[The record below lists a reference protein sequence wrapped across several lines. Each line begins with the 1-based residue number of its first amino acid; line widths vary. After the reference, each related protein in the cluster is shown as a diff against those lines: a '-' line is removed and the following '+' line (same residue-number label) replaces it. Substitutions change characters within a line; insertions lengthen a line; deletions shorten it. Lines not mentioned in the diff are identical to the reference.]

1 MSNQLQ
7 ALLKSNRVE
16 IVVDLDRDK
25 SISNIRNGLKDLTS
39 NLDFTVDLGVK
50 FNPNVQELNREI
62 KALQMKINESK
73 SVGSAIKLDVEI
85 DTSVNQLNMAIQKL
99 QMKIQNAKTI
109 KPIKLDVVI
118 DVQGS
123 AKKIAQELGDITS
136 VIDRFKGDYS
146 KAISNI
152 QKLGNEEFS
161 ELLGDQTVRKL
172 SNNVENVKD
181 YMRNAFGDGIIST
194 KTIKDSQDNIMAL
207 SATIKKETGEI
218 KTSMF
223 QLSEDGTFKLF
234 KQTDINNMEA
244 QTAKAKRA
252 ISSLGDEIKK
262 ISSSMSDSK
271 SLDMFTKLGNQEFVS
286 QGEVN
291 KLKELVKAEKELI
304 TTNQKREQFQQAL
317 NNSLRGMSASI
328 SPVVQEIKK
337 LDTGLDQLDANGI
350 DKAVAKLKEL
360 SSQYKSDEQLFDR
373 RGKMLKEL
381 NTMYNKM
388 TTTYVNMTKNDD
400 NIGIFNNSQDI
411 YEQAKAITQQATS
424 VRDLTQASSKLRE
437 VQKSL
442 DNLNMESSLEK
453 NTNNMR
459 KQVDAIEKTI
469 QALKNIGKYDD
480 DDVLVQMTHMKEKL
494 ATSERAVQEFGQTLK
509 KELVQAQQE
518 QKDLIKNFVVIE
530 QHTKDISKAKVQTG
544 IFDALKNNDTG
555 ALKRYFGEL
564 KNGEVSTIAVTEKT
578 NQFGQAINEVKVK
591 MAGSG
596 KTVEAYTYEVNKAST
611 ATDQMVK
618 QTGQSIVDNEN
629 KSLGFFAQM
638 GTAMKRVPSWILSMQ
653 SFYAVVNGFKSVG
666 SEIMEINAQMIEIQ
680 RVAGDGIN
688 VDSLFQSATVQAKEL
703 GVNIHDVLDALSEF
717 TRSYGDFTESQL
729 LAVNNTAVMMSNVS
743 DLNLSESVE
752 NLVGTMNAFNISA
765 EESIHIVDALN
776 EVDNNYSISTKQLA
790 DSISKAGATAKTFG
804 LTMEEVAGHTT
815 AIGAVTMES
824 GDIIG
829 NSLKTI
835 YSRITTMGPAIDML
849 DSLGVSI
856 NEMTENG
863 MQVRSV
869 GDILGDLAGKWDGLS
884 DSQRQNAGV
893 TLAGRNQ
900 LSRFLALMNN
910 WSMSQDATSAAI
922 NSTGS
927 AVREQAVYMDSYEA
941 KVNGLKTRF
950 TELSLSIG
958 EAFLSDGM
966 YLALDGLA
974 DFVEMLTELTS
985 KVGVL
990 PLLSSGLLAVGGNAL
1005 GLRKNFQSLFE
1016 SVKSGRG
1023 IMETFISGLGN
1034 LKNSDGLFGN
1044 IAKEAGRIKDVF
1056 TTMGAGF
1063 GKSFAEMGSG
1073 FKTLITSMTMARSGI
1088 ASTATAQSALQV
1100 LTMGVG
1106 TAFNTVKTAVIGF
1119 MSTTGG
1125 LTLLL
1130 AGIGIVIGKI
1140 IEKTIKAKQK
1150 TKELI
1155 ETYNENNQKALEA
1168 YNNYG
1173 NSFDSLINEYDE
1185 LNAKMKASSLNTDE
1199 LARYNELTK
1208 QIAEVLPN
1216 AVKYTDANG
1225 EAHLKSEDAIRK
1237 EAKAIE
1243 ELNRQQQAI
1252 EANKF
1257 GEKLKES
1264 AENYSLLEKNMAKY
1278 QQTIKLYKKQQDD
1291 LDKAKNDKTGYGYNN
1306 TYDYNYSYTPT
1317 VSMDKYKE
1325 AMAGIQ
1331 EAQGALS
1338 MQLSESSVMVGE
1350 NVRAWLESE
1359 GAMKNISSTGEGFI
1373 DTFAKVNQ
1381 VTLENIE
1388 ANGGMEASQEKLREK
1403 TKAFGDA
1410 LADAYGQFDDLTEKQ
1425 STTAKGL
1432 MDDILSGFDDDF
1444 WKSNDYK
1451 EKLSGIADGI
1461 RDVAQNSENLDTE
1474 ALARLFMEGGL
1485 SAEESK
1491 VAIMTLGTELENT
1504 AIKTAIAREDMS
1516 TYNDELTNMATATWE
1531 AIDAQKVLLGLQ
1543 DGEAQDIS
1551 SRLEYLSAMKELNS
1565 TTWLNNVDV
1574 QNTLDELEQK
1584 TGLARESIQNN
1595 TTQIYEAYG
1604 KMSSASA
1611 TEVAKM
1617 SNMTWEE
1624 LKEANEGMTDGG
1636 VTLLKTM
1643 LDYFESGTST
1653 IQSSLIL
1660 ALSKGAEEIDGNTD
1674 RIKKSFEELAKAPN
1688 DTNKESNVFN
1698 QIKED
1703 LLALQGQISV
1713 TEDKNGK
1720 LKLAMLNGEKSSY
1733 LDEVN
1738 KQMETLGISI
1748 QQIINPET
1756 GELSFEFVGLDGL
1769 SHKLFSS
1776 AESAQLLDLAVNYL
1790 RDNFANFQAQQ
1801 NEETKSQWLSGM
1813 QTQFEQLG
1821 FALEVVDEGTD
1832 KAKIA
1837 LADGTTSPWVDAI
1850 NEQIKTLGGT
1860 LVTTTDDAGNLIYKV
1875 KNADGTEFELFR
1887 QMGESADQAKTKT
1900 SEVKE
1905 EVEQTK
1911 QKANEGATLNIDV
1924 VENMF
1929 GETSEKTASTQEYL
1943 NQNPLEQ
1950 RLGVDSTEYDTEK
1963 AKVDADAKE
1972 PKTIQIDFKVL
1983 SKADGT
1989 VETTQKRIKELLDNI
2004 GSLEGGVNDVVSL
2017 IDDSLLSKNPLVE
2030 TLADKLFALGNSA
2043 QDAKKKVEELVGLL
2057 ANTKIEMTSNF
2068 KLNGIDEA
2076 KTKIEELKTSMNTAK
2091 GSIDGAVADIK
2102 GALSGIKIGAI
2113 DTSAFTNLRNTITQS
2128 IEAIKG
2134 SLQGY
2139 ATSVTVAINTAN
2151 TAMIFNTGGLI
2162 AYRGVTQSTLQAVI
2176 SYWADLRGRVPRLI
2190 QDMVTS
2196 MIAVYNQG
2204 TKRFLD
2210 RTIWLKDSVLG
2221 TLSTLSSSAVRRIEG
2236 MTSAMVQAFRSGTS
2250 RFREIASDI
2259 PRQIGAGISSN
2270 MSSATGSLQTLAD
2283 TMVSKFKSA
2292 LGIHSPSRVFEELGG
2307 FVIAGLTNGL
2317 SGSNLKDL
2325 GQQVFKDFGGG
2336 AMSSLD
2342 DIKMFMEGGFASPN
2356 FGGTFTPTSGFSSR
2370 VNPVSGVAEHHRG
2383 QDYAAP
2389 MGTPIKAQAGGTV
2402 TYSGVMGTYGNMV
2415 EIALGNGLKMRYAHN
2430 SRNMVSVGQKI
2441 TAGQILGLVGST
2453 GRSTG
2458 PHVHFE
2464 VLRNGVP
2471 VNPLGYGR
2479 FANGGLI
2486 DHRQFAE
2493 IGEEGEEMIIPLIEK
2508 RRKRGIQLWLET
2520 AEKLGINNMYMPTFN
2535 NSSAYS
2541 GGYGAFAS
2549 NDGTTSEASGSGEGN
2564 AGVVKPQMT
2573 PLIKSM
2579 QPIFSDNASK
2589 TQLDALYK
2597 RDSAQL
2603 GVDLTESYLT
2613 KANTKLKTL
2622 TENTLA
2628 YRNQLLQIQ
2637 KLNEKLLSQEKAQLK
2652 TTQNRQKAIE
2662 NELKKLKNTSKHTE
2676 AQRKKY
2682 NELQQE
2688 FDENTKTIWKLEE
2701 SIDSLNAEIADAK
2714 VDIYL
2719 DYLDEIG
2726 NKWTTAI
2733 ETIGKAS
2740 DKLEF
2745 QLQKLQYTNPN
2756 DIGGQLKIQYDMLEQ
2771 QSKLEKTYQ
2780 NQVTAYQK
2788 EYNSAVSK
2796 YGKNSKQALAI
2807 KDMLSDAEEKY
2818 QAEVLGTLKLEKEIK
2833 DAREQVATDSISAL
2847 KTYYKQMETL
2857 SKNAIAK
2864 EKDNLKKSYDEKIKY
2879 YDDEIAKINEVYN
2892 AKLKERNEEK
2902 DEQAYQKQMTE
2913 YNEQRVELMQKI
2925 SLASKDTSLEG
2936 KKKLADLQKELLAL
2950 NEDIAKAQADRAD
2963 ELYER
2968 ELEKQKDAQIK
2979 EAETKKEAEEEA
2991 YNKAL
2996 EEIEAREKA
3005 IEDMYNK
3012 MINDETTWKNA
3023 TDAWNKGDTSILTNL
3038 VNEMQDSLSQLMG
3051 GDGSGILG
3059 TENLSPED
3067 IKELV
3072 GDGMLDLSNI
3082 WLDIKDQLTELNSIN
3097 KNLNDLN
3104 KKNQT
3109 GSTVGGTTLTNGSGK
3124 APTTSQSNTSPNL
3137 NTPTTS
3143 KPSGNSNANKVKA
3156 THTVVRGDTL
3166 WDLAKKY
3173 YNNYYD
3179 WKKIQNAN
3187 GGLNPYTIPIGKK
3200 LIIPFDTGGY
3210 TGDWFGN
3217 DGRIAMLHK
3226 KELVLNDRQTKDI
3239 LDTVTMLERVKS
3251 QFNMYASSI
3260 QGVARSGESGST
3272 TTFGD
3277 INLHFD
3283 NFRGTRDEAEHVSEV
3298 LLNKL
3303 KKKR

>member
-146 KAISNI
+146 KAINNI

-360 SSQYKSDEQLFDR
+360 SNQYKSDEQLFDR

-530 QHTKDISKAKVQTG
+530 QHTKDISKSKIQTG

-596 KTVEAYTYEVNKAST
+596 KTVEAYTYEVNKASQ

-653 SFYAVVNGFKSVG
+653 SFYAVVNGFKNVG
-666 SEIMEINAQMIEIQ
+666 NEIMEINSQMIEIQ
-680 RVAGDGIN
+680 RVAGAGIN

-743 DLNLSESVE
+743 DLSLNESVE

-765 EESIHIVDALN
+765 EESVHIVDALN

-835 YSRITTMGPAIDML
+835 YSRITTMDPAVDML

-869 GDILGDLAGKWDGLS
+869 GDILGELAGKWDGLT
-884 DSQRQNAGV
+884 DSQRQNVGV

-974 DFVEMLTELTS
+974 DFVETLTELTS

-990 PLLSSGLLAVGGNAL
+990 PLLSSGLLAISGNVL
-1005 GLRKNFQSLFE
+1005 GLRKNFQSLFDA
-1016 SVKSGRG
+1016 VKSGQG
-1023 IMETFISGLGN
+1023 VMQTFITGIGN
-1034 LKNSDGLFGN
+1034 LQNQKGLFGG
-1044 IAKEAGRIKDVF
+1044 IAREATRMKDVF

-1063 GKSFAEMGSG
+1063 GKSFAEMESG

-1100 LTMGVG
+1100 MTMGVG

-1130 AGIGIVIGKI
+1130 AGIGIAIGKI

-1317 VSMDKYKE
+1317 VSMDEYKE

-1338 MQLSESSVMVGE
+1338 MQLSESSVMIGE

-1425 STTAKGL
+1425 SETAKGL

-1461 RDVAQNSENLDTE
+1461 RDVAQNSANLDTE

-1504 AIKTAIAREDMS
+1504 AIKTAIAREDLS
-1516 TYNDELTNMATATWE
+1516 TYNDELTDMTNATWE

-1543 DGEAQDIS
+1543 DGEAQDITS
-1551 SRLEYLSAMKELNS
+1551 SLEYLSAMKEMNS
-1565 TTWLNNVDV
+1565 TTWLNNTNV
-1574 QNTLDELEQK
+1574 QSILDELEQK

-1660 ALSKGAEEIDGNTD
+1660 ALSKGAEDIDGNTS

-1688 DTNKESNVFN
+1688 DSNVESSVFN

-1703 LLALQGQISV
+1703 LMALQGQIAV
-1713 TEDKNGK
+1713 TEDENGK
-1720 LKLAMLNGEKSSY
+1720 LKLSMLSGEKSTY

-1738 KQMETLGISI
+1738 TQMEKLGISI
-1748 QQIINPET
+1748 QQVVDKET
-1756 GELSFEFVGLDGL
+1756 GQVSFQFVGLDQMGHDL
-1769 SHKLFSS
+1769 LGATDKTV
-1776 AESAQLLDLAVNYL
+1776 QLDIATNNLKDSFT
-1790 RDNFANFQAQQ
+1790 NFINNQSQE
-1801 NEETKSQWLSGM
+1801 NKSQWLDGM
-1813 QTQFEQLG
+1813 QIQFDTLGEQLK
-1821 FALEVVDEGTD
+1821 VIDEGTD

-1837 LADGTTSPWVDAI
+1837 LANGKTSPWVDAI

-1887 QMGESADQAKTKT
+1887 TMTEDASKAKDETAKAGEEVDKTKEKTKEGAVFNVETQYDTEGEVIAKAKT
-1900 SEVKE
+1900 
-1905 EVEQTK
+1905 
-1911 QKANEGATLNIDV
+1911 
-1924 VENMF
+1924 
-1929 GETSEKTASTQEYL
+1929 TQEQAQAFLDNNPL
-1943 NQNPLEQ
+1943 NQATK
-1950 RLGVDSTEYDTEK
+1950 VDSTEYDKQK
-1963 AKVDADAKE
+1963 AEIEESAKN
-1972 PKTIQIDFKVL
+1972 PATINIDFKVL
-1983 SKADGT
+1983 TKADGSI
-1989 VETTQKRIKELLDNI
+1989 ETTQQRMKDMLENI
-2004 GSLEGGVNDVVSL
+2004 TNLEGGVNDVVSL
-2017 IDDSLLSKNPLVE
+2017 IDDSLLSKNPLVK
-2030 TLADKLFALGNSA
+2030 TLADELFALGNSA
-2043 QDAKKKVEELVGLL
+2043 EDAKKKVEELVGLL

-2091 GSIDGAVADIK
+2091 GSIDGAVADIN

-2113 DTSAFTNLRNTITQS
+2113 DTSAFTNLRNTISQS

-2139 ATSVTVAINTAN
+2139 ASSVTVAINTAN
-2151 TAMIFNTGGLI
+2151 SAMIFNTGGLI

-2210 RTIWLKDSVLG
+2210 RTIWLKDSVLE
-2221 TLSTLSSSAVRRIEG
+2221 TLSTLSSGAIRRIET
-2236 MTSAMVQAFRSGTS
+2236 MTSGMLSAFINGTS

-2259 PRQIGAGISSN
+2259 PRQIGEGISSN
-2270 MSSATGSLQTLAD
+2270 MSSATGSLQILAD

-2307 FVIAGLTNGL
+2307 FVIQGLTNGL

-2336 AMSSLD
+2336 IFDTMD
-2342 DIKMFMEGGFASPN
+2342 TIKSY
-2356 FGGTFTPTSGFSSR
+2356 
-2370 VNPVSGVAEHHRG
+2370 VSGDFSAMTGSVGGGVQQWAGVATKALMMTG
-2383 QDYAAP
+2383 QYSPTNLKALLYQMQTESGGNPRAINNWDINAKN
-2389 MGTPIKAQAGGTV
+2389 GTPSKGLLQVIDPTFQA
-2402 TYSGVMGTYGNMV
+2402 Y
-2415 EIALGNGLKMRYAHN
+2415 KMPGYNNVWNPLDNILASIRYAV
-2430 SRNMVSVGQKI
+2430 SRYGSLTNAYRGVG
-2441 TAGQILGLVGST
+2441 
-2453 GRSTG
+2453 
-2458 PHVHFE
+2458 
-2464 VLRNGVP
+2464 
-2471 VNPLGYGR
+2471 Y
-2479 FANGGLI
+2479 ANGGFI
-2486 DHRQFAE
+2486 DTPELAWHA
-2493 IGEEGEEMIIPLIEK
+2493 EEGEEVIIPLIEK

-2549 NDGTTSEASGSGEGN
+2549 NDGATSEASGSGEGN

-2597 RDSAQL
+2597 RDTAQL

-2662 NELKKLKNTSKHTE
+2662 KELKKLKNTSKHTE

-2745 QLQKLQYTNPN
+2745 QLEKLQYTNPN

-2796 YGKNSKQALAI
+2796 YGKNSKQALAV
-2807 KDMLSDAEEKY
+2807 KEMLSDAEEKY

-2864 EKDNLKKSYDEKIKY
+2864 EKENLKKSYDEKIKY

-2892 AKLKERNEEK
+2892 AKLKEHNEEK

-2963 ELYER
+2963 ELYEK
-2968 ELEKQKDAQIK
+2968 ELEKQKDAQIE

-3012 MINDETTWKNA
+3012 MTNDETTWKNA

-3038 VNEMQDSLSQLMG
+3038 VNEMQDSLSQLMS

-3059 TENLSPED
+3059 TENLSPDD
-3067 IKELV
+3067 IKELI
-3072 GDGMLDLSNI
+3072 GDGMVDLSNI

-3109 GSTVGGTTLTNGSGK
+3109 GSTVGGTTLTKGYGK

-3137 NTPTTS
+3137 NTPTAS

-3179 WKKIQNAN
+3179 WKKIQKAN

-3200 LIIPFDTGGY
+3200 LIIPFDTGG
-3210 TGDWFGN
+3210 
-3217 DGRIAMLHK
+3217 LKLVHHK
-3226 KELVLNDRQTKDI
+3226 N
-3239 LDTVTMLERVKS
+3239 S
-3251 QFNMYASSI
+3251 FNCWKPLRAF
-3260 QGVARSGESGST
+3260 QAT
-3272 TTFGD
+3272 
-3277 INLHFD
+3277 
-3283 NFRGTRDEAEHVSEV
+3283 A
-3298 LLNKL
+3298 
-3303 KKKR
+3303 